1 MNHIKS
7 LASQT
12 AVYGI
17 SSIVGRLINYLLVP
31 LHTSLFLPE
40 QFGKVPYFY
49 AAAAF
54 LLIIYTHGMETTFFR
69 FSTKGNKDTS
79 YYNYSFTSVLV
90 VSLVLSTILII
101 GSNGIATLADYPGDG
116 KLVRWLAIII
126 FLDAVT
132 SIPFARLRLENK
144 ARKFAITKLANIL
157 INILLQLLFLVVFP
171 AILKNEN
178 HILYALVQKFYNPQF
193 GVGYIFLA
201 NLLSNF
207 SLIFMLWPYFTKARL
222 QVNIDTFKSMLAYST
237 PLLLTGIA
245 GWVTDQLDKPLIR
258 HLLSESDLGVYAQTF
273 KLAVLIQLSVQAFR
287 YAGEPFFFSK
297 AKDKNAPQVFADVL
311 YYFVIFAMIIFV
323 GISFNI
329 EWIAQIML
337 QKPEYRTV
345 IYLVPIIMLGKVFY
359 GIYINV
365 SIWYK
370 LKDQTIFGMYFTILG
385 AIITI
390 AGNFILIPMLGLL
403 GSAITVFLV
412 YFVMT
417 LACYMI
423 GEKYFK
429 VPYPV
434 GPIFLYIFSGSVL
447 VWLSFQVQFE
457 NKLLDMI
464 SNILATIIY
473 FLVIWLIEK
482 KKLSAKSY

>member
-40 QFGKVPYFY
+40 EFGKVPYFY

-54 LLIIYTHGMETTFFR
+54 LLIVYTHGMETTFFR
-69 FSTKGNKDTS
+69 FSTKGNKDHS
-79 YYNYSFTSVLV
+79 YYNYSFTSVLI
-90 VSLVLSTILII
+90 VSMALTAILII
-101 GSNGIATLADYPGDG
+101 GSNGIADLADYPGDG
-116 KLVRWLAIII
+116 RLVRWLAIII

-144 ARKFAITKLANIL
+144 ARKFAITKLANIIL
-157 INILLQLLFLVVFP
+157 NILLQLLFLVAFP

-178 HILYALVQKFYNPQF
+178 HLFHDLVLKVYDPDF

-201 NLLSNF
+201 NLISNF
-207 SLIFMLWPYFTKARL
+207 SLILMLWPYFTRARL
-222 QVNIDTFKSMLAYST
+222 KLNLAAFKSMIAYSM
-237 PLLLTGIA
+237 PLLLTGVA

-311 YYFVIFAMIIFV
+311 YYFVIFGMILFV

-370 LKDQTIFGMYFTILG
+370 LKDKTVYGMYFTILG
-385 AIITI
+385 ATITI
-390 AGNFILIPMLGLL
+390 AGNLILIPILGLL

-412 YFVMT
+412 YFTMT
-417 LACYMI
+417 LACYLV
-423 GEKYFK
+423 GEKHFK

-434 GPIFLYIFSGSVL
+434 GPILIYILSGSLL

-457 NKLLDMI
+457 NRLWDMI
-464 SNILATIIY
+464 SNITASIIY